1 MSVGFANPWALL
13 LLLCIPLYVWLTRR
27 EQPRSLTFSRAGL
40 LGRVAPRSARLL
52 ARLPGWLRA
61 LAIAALVVAIATPR
75 TGAAVVDIDAEGIAI
90 AVVVDISSSMLAEDL
105 SVEDE
110 QGRSNTRNR
119 LAVAKETVA
128 EFVRG
133 RQYDRIGLVAF
144 AGEALTQVPI
154 TIDYPVIYQALDQLS
169 AGTGMLEDG
178 TAIGTAIATAANRLR
193 RAPGES
199 RVMILM
205 TDGENNRGDIDPL
218 TAAQAAAAFDIR
230 IYTIG
235 VGSDGVAP
243 IPIATGP
250 FGVQYANLPVHIDED
265 LLREIAATSGGQYF
279 RATNEEALD
288 SIYGRIDQLERTDV
302 EVRRYVNYT
311 PHYLPLIAFAMLALM
326 TEWSLRASRF
336 GRLP

>member
-61 LAIAALVVAIATPR
+61 LAVAALIVAIATPR

-110 QGRSNTRNR
+110 EGRSNTRNR

-218 TAAQAAAAFDIR
+218 TAAQAAAAFDIK

-311 PHYLPLIAFAMLALM
+311 PHYLPLIAFAMLALI

-336 GRLP
+336 GRVP

>member
-1 MSVGFANPWALL
+1 MNLGFANPWALI
-13 LLLCIPLYVWLTRR
+13 LLLCIPLYVWLTRGAP
-27 EQPRSLTFSRAGL
+27 PRSLRFSRAAL
-40 LGRVAPRSARLL
+40 LGRVAPYSARIL
-52 ARLPGWLRA
+52 ARVPGWLRA
-61 LAIAALVVAIATPR
+61 LAFAALVIAIATPR

-90 AVVVDISSSMLAEDL
+90 ALVVDISSSMLAEDL
-105 SVEDE
+105 STADAE
-110 QGRSNTRNR
+110 GRSSTRNR
-119 LAVAKETVA
+119 LAVAKQTVA

-133 RQYDRIGLVAF
+133 REYDRIGLVAF

-218 TAAQAAAAFDIR
+218 TAAQAAAAFDIK

-279 RATNEEALD
+279 RATNEAALD

-302 EVRRYVNYT
+302 EVRRYVDYT
-311 PHYLPLIAFAMLALM
+311 PHYLPLLAFAMIALIM
-326 TEWSLRASRF
+326 EWSLRASRF
-336 GRLP
+336 GSVP

>member
-13 LLLCIPLYVWLTRR
+13 LLLCIPVYVWLTRR

-61 LAIAALVVAIATPR
+61 LAVAALIVAIATPR

-110 QGRSNTRNR
+110 EGRSNTRNR

-311 PHYLPLIAFAMLALM
+311 PHYLPLIAFAMLALIM
-326 TEWSLRASRF
+326 EWSLRASRF
-336 GRLP
+336 GRVP

>member
-1 MSVGFANPWALL
+1 MTLGFANPWALL
-13 LLLCIPLYVWLTRR
+13 LLLCIPLYVWLTRGA
-27 EQPRSLTFSRAGL
+27 QPRSLTFSRAGL
-40 LGRVAPRSARLL
+40 LGRVAPASARVL
-52 ARLPGWLRA
+52 AHVPGWLRA
-61 LAIAALVVAIATPR
+61 LAFAALVIAVATPR
-75 TGAAVVDIDAEGIAI
+75 TGASVVDINAEGIAI
-90 AVVVDISSSMLAEDL
+90 ALVVDISSSMLAEDL
-105 SVEDE
+105 STEDSE
-110 QGRSNTRNR
+110 GRRSTRNR
-119 LAVAKETVA
+119 LTVAKETVA
-128 EFVRG
+128 QFIRG
-133 RQYDRIGLVAF
+133 RDYDRIGLIAF

-154 TIDYPVIYQALDQLS
+154 TIDYPVIYQALEQLS

-199 RVMILM
+199 RVMIVM

-218 TAAQAAAAFDIR
+218 TAAQAAAAFDIK

-279 RATNEEALD
+279 RATNEVALD
-288 SIYGRIDQLERTDV
+288 SIYARIDELERTDV
-302 EVRRYVNYT
+302 EVHRYVSYT
-311 PHYLPLIAFAMLALM
+311 PHYLPLITMAIMALL
-326 TEWSLRASRF
+326 TEWALRASRF
-336 GRLP
+336 GRVP